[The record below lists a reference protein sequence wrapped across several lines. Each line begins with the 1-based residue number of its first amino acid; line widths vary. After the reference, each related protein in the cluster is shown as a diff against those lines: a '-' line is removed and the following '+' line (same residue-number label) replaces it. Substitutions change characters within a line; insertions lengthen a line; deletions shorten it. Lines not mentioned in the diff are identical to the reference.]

1 MQQVLI
7 IGLGQFGRAL
17 ATSLTNK
24 GVEVLAIDRRLELV
38 EDIAPHVADAAMLDA
53 TDEEALARLQPDKR
67 DVSICAIGEDSKEAA
82 IICTALLRQLGAPKV
97 IARAAT
103 PVMRR
108 ILMLVG
114 AHEVYSPEE
123 EFGSRL
129 ANRIAL
135 RNIISDMP
143 LGGDIHATEF
153 TIPASFVGKN
163 LIDLRLPKRFG
174 VMVVAIRPAS
184 KPSTMD
190 LPDPNAELQVGDQL
204 VVVSKEAAIA
214 KLLQES

>member
-17 ATSLTNK
+17 ATSLSSK
-24 GVEVLAIDRRLELV
+24 GVEVLAVDHRNELV
-38 EDIAPHVADAAMLDA
+38 EDIAPLVADAATLDA

-97 IARAAT
+97 IARAAS
-103 PVMRR
+103 VVLKR
-108 ILMLVG
+108 ILTLVG

-123 EFGSRL
+123 EFGNRL

-143 LGGDIHATEF
+143 LGGEIHAAEF
-153 TIPASFVGKN
+153 AIPESFVDKT
-163 LIDLRLPKRFG
+163 LVELELPKRFG
-174 VMVVAIRPAS
+174 VMVVAVRHVNKAH
-184 KPSTMD
+184 TMD
-190 LPDPNAELQVGDQL
+190 LPDPKAKLQEGDQL